1 MSIKVILMDVDG
13 TLANS
18 EKKVTPETRD
28 ALLKAQDAG
37 VLLVLASGRTGNG
50 LKYYANELEMGKH
63 HGLLICNNGAMVIDD
78 QTKEVLFSQA
88 LSVEQGKEVLEHLK
102 QFDVCPVVAK
112 GEYMYVN
119 NVFNNT
125 ILRDGKPW
133 NVLEYESR
141 GNGYKLCEID
151 DLAAWC
157 DFEISKILT
166 YGDPDY
172 LQEHFEEMKAPFG
185 DRINSMFTAPF
196 YYEYTA
202 TGVDKTKAIKKAIE
216 ISGYTA
222 DEMIAFGD
230 AQNDKTMVEYAGI
243 GVAMG
248 NATEEL
254 KAVAD
259 YVTDDL
265 DHDGIAKALYHFM
278 PEIFQS

>member
-18 EKKVTPETRD
+18 DKKVTQETRE

-37 VLLVLASGRTGNG
+37 VLLVLASGRTDNG
-50 LKYYANELEMGKH
+50 LKYYANELNMGEH
-63 HGLLICNNGAMVIDD
+63 HGLLICNNGATVLDY

-88 LSVEQGKEVLEHLK
+88 LSIEEGKEVLEHLK
-102 QFDVCPVVAK
+102 KFDVCPVVAK

-119 NVFNNT
+119 DVFNNT
-125 ILRDGKPW
+125 IEKDGKPW

-141 GNGYKLCEID
+141 SNNYKLCEIE
-151 DLAAWC
+151 DLTAWC

-166 YGDPDY
+166 YGEPSY
-172 LQEHFEEMKAPFG
+172 LQEHYEEMKVPFG
-185 DRINSMFTAPF
+185 ERINSMFTAPF
-196 YYEYTA
+196 YYEFTA

-216 ISGYTA
+216 ISGFHA

-248 NATEEL
+248 NATDEL
-254 KAVAD
+254 KEVAD
-259 YVTDDL
+259 YITDDL
-265 DHDGIAKALYHFM
+265 DHDGIAKALYHFL
-278 PEIFQS
+278 PEIYK